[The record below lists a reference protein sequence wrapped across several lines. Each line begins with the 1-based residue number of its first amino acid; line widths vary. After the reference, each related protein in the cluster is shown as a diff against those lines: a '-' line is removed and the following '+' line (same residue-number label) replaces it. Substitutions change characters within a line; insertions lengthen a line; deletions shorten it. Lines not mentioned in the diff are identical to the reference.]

1 MWLEMISSIFLSFF
15 SLELLV
21 CLLVTWAL
29 KSRTRCVR
37 QERWCFGVL
46 HMCHFPVLW
55 KMVVKF
61 CIVVR
66 PSSSSEHE
74 IITVLPIEMRNVR
87 WTEEGIANGLWHMEV
102 MSCHK
107 EKSQIQ
113 SCCVFKLVSVN
124 VGMWSHRYWSRYTY
138 EPPIWIHTSVVFV
151 KSRRH
156 KAILTLWNTRVWSF
170 WSVIFLWN
178 SHILL
183 YIPEVAHWIW
193 RVESTFPAKIFL
205 KIMRE
210 FSLQN
215 SLRLSVVVD
224 LIHILDSCFNFQV
237 VLQCNHS
244 KNSTCAPTHI
254 YIARFR

>member
-15 SLELLV
+15 SLELFV

-29 KSRTRCVR
+29 KSRTRCVH
-37 QERWCFGVL
+37 QEKWCFGVL

-55 KMVVKF
+55 KMVVKL

-66 PSSSSEHE
+66 PSSSFEHE

-87 WTEEGIANGLWHMEV
+87 WTEEGIANGLWHVEV
-102 MSCHK
+102 MSYHK

-156 KAILTLWNTRVWSF
+156 KAILTLWTTGVWSF

-183 YIPEVAHWIW
+183 YIPEDPHHWRSCSVNLESGIYFSSKDISQDHE
-193 RVESTFPAKIFL
+193 RVLFAKLPQIICCCWGL
-205 KIMRE
+205 
-210 FSLQN
+210 N
-215 SLRLSVVVD
+215 
-224 LIHILDSCFNFQV
+224 
-237 VLQCNHS
+237 
-244 KNSTCAPTHI
+244 TH
-254 YIARFR
+254 FRQLF